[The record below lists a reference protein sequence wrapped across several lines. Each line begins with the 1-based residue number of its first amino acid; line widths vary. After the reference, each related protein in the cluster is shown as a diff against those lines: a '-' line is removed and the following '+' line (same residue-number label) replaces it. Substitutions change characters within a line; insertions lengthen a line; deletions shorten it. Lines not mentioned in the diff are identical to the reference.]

1 MSLRNI
7 VRRKAPVASEASETN
22 QQELTSQIKSEKIPH
37 VVRKMFT
44 PKTAVDVSAG
54 SSVNVSAG
62 SSISGSV
69 DVSIDTQP
77 SETLT
82 TSIPANDLDRWG
94 RDEYDM
100 ADLII
105 NTKVCIHCMACKCKD
120 ENPAHNQVFFPR
132 EFSIYMSNPCKL
144 TEISRIFRKTSIREP
159 SLEGYHKVYIIC
171 LFNLMKSRCYN
182 CKEGRCGKIKFDENT
197 ELTYCYQST
206 DKIRGNRVFI
216 SLHLNVKLKSEDGV
230 IKVNVHPYDNV
241 GQYLRKYIHRDDVH
255 IGENDD
261 NSISTQST
269 IQPLQPLQI
278 KSKKWANTV
287 APPPEE
293 EFTPP
298 TTVEPIQMASISSTQ
313 EDNLFDW
320 YSPENHVKRANSF
333 MDYVCDENKH
343 LMERID
349 GLESQMKELIDLN
362 KQMIEQIKFLFNKES
377 NSKKTE
383 HEHRMKE
390 YHQSIGKCNNSVSE
404 VVGKTHFD
412 EYYFFSY

>member
-7 VRRKAPVASEASETN
+7 VRKKTPVSDVASETN
-22 QQELTSQIKSEKIPH
+22 QQESNSQIKREHIPR
-37 VVRKMFT
+37 VVRKMFI
-44 PKTAVDVSAG
+44 PKTTVNASASAAIDVSTGA
-54 SSVNVSAG
+54 A
-62 SSISGSV
+62 
-69 DVSIDTQP
+69 IDTQLP
-77 SETLT
+77 ETLT
-82 TSIPANDLDRWG
+82 TSIPGTDLDKWV

-197 ELTYCYQST
+197 ELTYCYPST
-206 DKIRGNRVFI
+206 DKIRGNRVFV

-241 GQYLRKYIHRDDVH
+241 GQYLRKYINRDDAYT
-255 IGENDD
+255 GENDD

-269 IQPLQPLQI
+269 IQPLQI

-287 APPPEE
+287 APPSEQESTPEA
-293 EFTPP
+293 P
-298 TTVEPIQMASISSTQ
+298 TTVESIQITQ
-313 EDNLFDW
+313 EDNSFDW
-320 YSPENHVKRANSF
+320 YSPENHVKRTNCF
-333 MDYVCDENKH
+333 IDYVCDENKH

-349 GLESQMKELIDLN
+349 SLESQMKELIDLN

-383 HEHRMKE
+383 HDQRMKE

-412 EYYFFSY
+412 EYFFFSY